1 MKSNASRRQTAR
13 RDARAMASALDAES
27 RDARARERTE
37 NRFRA
42 EDPCANAA
50 ENERLK
56 CLKYAH
62 EHGCPCDELTCSSA
76 SENGQ
81 LECLKYAHEHGCPWD
96 ERTCSAAK
104 ESEEWACFGY
114 ARANGCP
121 EYGPGHG
128 VPDENANGTHKDSG
142 AAREEIVKVMSLID
156 EHAKKLP
163 EGAYIDVCTS
173 LKRAHDQI

>member
-1 MKSNASRRQTAR
+1 MGRGDVQ
-13 RDARAMASALDAES
+13 
-27 RDARARERTE
+27 
-37 NRFRA
+37 
-42 EDPCANAA
+42 CAAA
-50 ENERLK
+50 NGQLE

-62 EHGCPCDELTCSSA
+62 EHGCPWDEETCSSA
-76 SENGQ
+76 AQNGQ

-104 ESEEWACFGY
+104 VSEEWACFGY

-142 AAREEIVKVMSLID
+142 ATREEIVKVMSLID

-163 EGAYIDVCTS
+163 EGAYIDVCAS